1 MSVKSTTLAAEL
13 VAFDTAQRIVST
25 AVNVLGS
32 EYVSLSDALG
42 RVAAENVIAEEDL
55 VPYARSAMDG
65 YALRASDT
73 AAASPQSPVRIPV
86 VGRVFAGEG
95 KTALAAGYR
104 DRHHDRCAGALR
116 CRRGHSA

>member
-1 MSVKSTTLAAEL
+1 MMSAKSTTLAAEL

-25 AVNVLGS
+25 AVNALGS
-32 EYVSLSDALG
+32 EYVSLSAVSG

-73 AAASPQSPVRIPV
+73 TAASPSLRSGFQSW
-86 VGRVFAGEG
+86 GN
-95 KTALAAGYR
+95 
-104 DRHHDRCAGALR
+104 LR
-116 CRRGHSA
+116 R